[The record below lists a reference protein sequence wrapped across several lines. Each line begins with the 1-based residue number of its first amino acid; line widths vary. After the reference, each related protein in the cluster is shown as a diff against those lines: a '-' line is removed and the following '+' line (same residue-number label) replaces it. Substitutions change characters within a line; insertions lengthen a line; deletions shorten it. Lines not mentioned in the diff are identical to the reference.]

1 MSESVLDDESP
12 RSLKPVDKA
21 FLGVISPNVRGQVYL
36 FIFLNFWGFFF
47 KQNINELCTGWFAV
61 GSMYVIQD
69 VF

>member
-1 MSESVLDDESP
+1 MSESVLDDQSP

-47 KQNINELCTGWFAV
+47 FQAK
-61 GSMYVIQD
+61 YK
-69 VF
+69 